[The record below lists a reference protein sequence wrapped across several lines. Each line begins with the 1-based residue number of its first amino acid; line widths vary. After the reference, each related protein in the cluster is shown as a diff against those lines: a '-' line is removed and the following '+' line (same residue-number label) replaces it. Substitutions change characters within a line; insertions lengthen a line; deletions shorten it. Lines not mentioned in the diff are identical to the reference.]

1 MLKLVYDSNQVFVF
15 SSEAIASILGKDH
28 QDIKDEIRNIHMTDF
43 AKAYAIAEDGNSF
56 IHDYWIGNFNQVEDG
71 TIMMTENGLWFFL
84 WSMEGM
90 PSPAVLARIVNYLN
104 AQKSQVYYQSIDGI
118 QNQLMKAGE
127 LLQDAIFKMSVL
139 QKPSNLIGKDTM
151 PETISAVKRMMN
163 VA

>member
-84 WSMEGM
+84 W
-90 PSPAVLARIVNYLN
+90 
-104 AQKSQVYYQSIDGI
+104 
-118 QNQLMKAGE
+118 
-127 LLQDAIFKMSVL
+127 
-139 QKPSNLIGKDTM
+139 
-151 PETISAVKRMMN
+151 
-163 VA
+163 

>member
-1 MLKLVYDSNQVFVF
+1 M
-15 SSEAIASILGKDH
+15 
-28 QDIKDEIRNIHMTDF
+28 
-43 AKAYAIAEDGNSF
+43 ED
-56 IHDYWIGNFNQVEDG
+56 
-71 TIMMTENGLWFFL
+71 
-84 WSMEGM
+84 M

-139 QKPSNLIGKDTM
+139 QKPSNLIGEDMM